1 MKYRL
6 LQKLTVLGMAGTLAL
21 SALYTPI
28 NSRAA
33 GEDLLDREVGV
44 ANGASM
50 NYTVPYTGVYSI
62 FIRGG
67 IGGCDGFFPVGGYD
81 SAYDNKTVGMGGK
94 GAGMAFRLHLTKGT
108 VVTLVS
114 GGRGQYSCEVLSDTQ
129 TQGGSGIGTASGGNG
144 WWAGGGGG
152 ASGISINGQIIAIA
166 AGGGGANWNFAK
178 GGRMSDDSYYTYD
191 YTVPTG
197 ENGVRMAYAVDTG
210 GGGGGW
216 VGGKTGY
223 PESAGPGM
231 PGAYGGRSGYDW
243 NRLPSNAYYVEGSKA
258 ELAGA
263 DGFTISYRQFYLNYG
278 VIFPGA
284 GWENSPTDRNF
295 AYGTDGGGWAGIT
308 PVSFDPET
316 ATIRVIAGT
325 GINQVWAG
333 DDSVKGTDV
342 SRTFTIGSRIELDGE
357 EKTGYHFVNWTKNGA
372 VQSTT
377 WPYAITVPEGGG
389 TWTANGAPNTYS
401 IAYNLNGGSYGTYHP
416 TSATYDA
423 AFTVSLPS
431 RTGYTFAGWT
441 ITGMDGC
448 THYFGSTTS
457 AATSVSSRKDTSY
470 KNLRSTSGTVTFT
483 AVWTANG
490 YSIAYNLNGG
500 SYGTYHPTSATYN
513 NVFRVS
519 NPTKNGYTF
528 QGWTITGMDS
538 CDHYYG
544 TNNNPTTKTNATS
557 LSGRKEEYYKNLRST
572 SGTVTFTAVWTAN
585 TGTITYSNNKTTNN
599 RYGDA
604 FSVSWTAGT
613 KAQA

>member
-6 LQKLTVLGMAGTLAL
+6 LQKLTVLGMAGALAL

-28 NSRAA
+28 TSRAA
-33 GEDLLDREVGV
+33 DQSLIGQEQGV
-44 ANGASM
+44 SNGASM
-50 NYTVPYTGVYSI
+50 DYTVPYTGVYSI

-67 IGGCDGFFPVGGYD
+67 IGGCDGSFPMY
-81 SAYDNKTVGMGGK
+81 AYYSSDDNKEIGLGGK

-108 VVTLVS
+108 VVQLVS
-114 GGRGQYSCEVLSDTQ
+114 GERGQWSCEVSDDTA
-129 TQGGSGIGTASGGNG
+129 TRGGSGIGTASGGNG
-144 WWAGGGGG
+144 HWSGGGGG

-166 AGGGGANWNFAK
+166 AGGGGANWWYGE
-178 GGRMSDDSYYTYD
+178 GGRKSDNVNSTKD

-197 ENGVRMAYAVDTG
+197 ENGVRWAYKMDTG

-216 VGGKTGY
+216 VGGKTGN
-223 PESAGPGM
+223 PEGAGQL

-243 NRLPSNAYYVEGSKA
+243 NRLPSNAYYVDGSIA
-258 ELAGA
+258 ELGGA
-263 DGFTISYRQFYLNYG
+263 RGDHITYRQFYLTYG
-278 VIFPGA
+278 ILYPT
-284 GWENSPTDRNF
+284 ENGYQPTDRSF

-308 PVSFDPET
+308 PVSFDPEN

-325 GINQVWAG
+325 GIREVWF
-333 DDSVKGTDV
+333 TDT
-342 SRTFTIGSRIELDGE
+342 SARGRDISQSYPIGSRPGLDGDTY
-357 EKTGYHFVNWTKNGA
+357 TGYHFVNWTKNGS
-372 VQSTT
+372 VDSTT
-377 WPYAITVPEGGG
+377 WPYYITVQEGGG